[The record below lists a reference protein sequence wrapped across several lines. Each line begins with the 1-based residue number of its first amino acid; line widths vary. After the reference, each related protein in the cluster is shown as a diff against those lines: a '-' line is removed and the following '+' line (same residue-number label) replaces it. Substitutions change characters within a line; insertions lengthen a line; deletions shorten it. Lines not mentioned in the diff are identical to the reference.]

1 MSMATGTEG
10 PGGSTQAAVFDE
22 IAERVGTNTR
32 HVLEASLSRGKP
44 PHEAATTLSVERIRK
59 AMATRRWSIF

>member
-1 MSMATGTEG
+1 MEYR
-10 PGGSTQAAVFDE
+10 GSTQAAVFDE

-32 HVLEASLSRGKP
+32 HVLEASVSRGTP
-44 PHEAATTLSVERIRK
+44 PREVATQRSVQRIRR